1 MLQGENADT
10 ASMKLGNTFYDGQ
23 AKAGALRF
31 SAGILAAVIAVKE
44 MCRILRRDSPSVVGN
59 GDLEHG
65 IRNGGQY
72 CDFGVFISMDKSID
86 DQVTE
91 GSC

>member
-23 AKAGALRF
+23 AKAGTLRF
-31 SAGILAAVIAVKE
+31 PAGILAAVIAVKE

-72 CDFGVFISMDKSID
+72 CDFHGQKH
-86 DQVTE
+86 
-91 GSC
+91 